1 MNEQQL
7 LENLKNKR
15 ILLVRG
21 NKSFTECGAE
31 AWLTPYLNV
40 ETTEQFFGF
49 YKNPDLK
56 DLHQGIRFFRDFKPD
71 LVLAVGGGSVM
82 DMAKAIRFF
91 GSITISP
98 DDWLDGQNDTTHLN
112 PEVPLYAIPTTSGAG
127 AEATHFAV
135 LYRDNKK
142 YSVAHP
148 ALKSTEVLLK
158 PELTMSMNAFQAAV
172 SGLDA
177 FFQGVESWWSRN
189 ATKESRAYSEEAVKL
204 VLNNLPNSVHHA
216 DFSSREAMQNAA
228 FQAGKAIDIAKT
240 TSCHA
245 FSYILTTEFGL
256 PHGQAV
262 AVTFP
267 FILDYNLRQMKP
279 EDAEKL
285 KALLGIS
292 GSSARKFG
300 ESFIES
306 LNIDYKIPVSSEKLN
321 HLFTNNVN
329 VERLKNNPVEM
340 NQSVFMDI
348 AEYCTTI

>member
-7 LENLKNKR
+7 FKNLKDKR

-21 NKSFTECGAE
+21 NKSFTNSGAE
-31 AWLTPYLNV
+31 AWLSPYLNV

-56 DLHQGIRFFRDFKPD
+56 DLRQGIRLFRDSKPD
-71 LVLAVGGGSVM
+71 FVIAVGGGSVI
-82 DMAKAIRFF
+82 DMAKLIRFF
-91 GSITISP
+91 GSIDTSP
-98 DDWLDGQNDTTHLN
+98 DDWLDGNTETTDL
-112 PEVPLYAIPTTSGAG
+112 ELDIPLFTVPTTSGAG

-135 LYRDNKK
+135 LYRDNIKH
-142 YSVAHP
+142 SVAHP

-158 PELTMSMNAFQAAV
+158 PELTMSMNAFQTAV

-189 ATKESRAYSEEAVKL
+189 ATTESRAYSEEAMKL
-204 VLNNLPNSVHHA
+204 VLSNLPKSVHNA
-216 DFSSREAMQNAA
+216 DFTSRKAMQNAA
-228 FQAGKAIDIAKT
+228 YLAGKAINIAKT

-245 FSYILTTEFGL
+245 FSYILTTGFGL

-267 FILDYNLRQMKP
+267 FILDYNLREMKSD
-279 EDAEKL
+279 DAEKL
-285 KALLGIS
+285 KALLGL
-292 GSSARKFG
+292 GESSAIAFA

-306 LNIDYKIPVSSEKLN
+306 LNVEYKIDVSAAKLN
-321 HLFTNNVN
+321 KLFQNNVN
-329 VERLKNNPVEM
+329 TERLKNNPVEM
-340 NQSVFMDI
+340 DQSVFMEI
-348 AEYCTTI
+348 AEYCSSF

>member
-7 LENLKNKR
+7 LKNLKNKR

-21 NKSFTECGAE
+21 NKSFTECGVE

-56 DLHQGIRFFRDFKPD
+56 DLRQGIRLFHDFKPD
-71 LVLAVGGGSVM
+71 IVIAAGGGSVI

-91 GSITISP
+91 SSIEISP
-98 DDWLDGQNDTTHLN
+98 GDWLDGHTDSSLFE

-158 PELTMSMNAFQAAV
+158 PELTMSMNAFQTAV

-189 ATKESRAYSEEAVKL
+189 ATKESRTYSEEAVKL
-204 VLNNLPNSVHHA
+204 VLNNLSDSVHHA
-216 DFSSREAMQNAA
+216 DFSSRVAMQNAA
-228 FQAGKAIDIAKT
+228 FLAGKAIDIAKT

-267 FILDYNLRQMKP
+267 FILDYNLKQMKP
-279 EDAEKL
+279 DDADKL
-285 KALLGIS
+285 RVLLGIRD
-292 GSSARKFG
+292 SSALNFG

-306 LNIDYKIPVSSEKLN
+306 LNIEYKIPLSSEKLN
-321 HLFTNNVN
+321 QMFVNNVN
-329 VERLKNNPVEM
+329 IERLKNNPVEM

-348 AEYCTTI
+348 AEYCSMA